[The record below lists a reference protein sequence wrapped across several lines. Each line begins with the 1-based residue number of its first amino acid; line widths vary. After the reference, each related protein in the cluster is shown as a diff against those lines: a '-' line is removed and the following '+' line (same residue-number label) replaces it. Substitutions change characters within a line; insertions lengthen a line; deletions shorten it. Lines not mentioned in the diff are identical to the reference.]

1 MNKVRLTKK
10 IDKLNQIA
18 VHLKIIKYKLELS
31 VLVTKPFEIMFLSKR
46 NNQVDWTCIQFYTA
60 F

>member
-46 NNQVDWTCIQFYTA
+46 NNQVDWTCIHFYIA

>member
-1 MNKVRLTKK
+1 MNKVRLTEK

-18 VHLKIIKYKLELS
+18 VHLKIILCKPELR
-31 VLVTKPFEIMFLSKR
+31 VLVTKPFEIMFLSTR
-46 NNQVDWTCIQFYTA
+46 NNQVNWACIQFYIA